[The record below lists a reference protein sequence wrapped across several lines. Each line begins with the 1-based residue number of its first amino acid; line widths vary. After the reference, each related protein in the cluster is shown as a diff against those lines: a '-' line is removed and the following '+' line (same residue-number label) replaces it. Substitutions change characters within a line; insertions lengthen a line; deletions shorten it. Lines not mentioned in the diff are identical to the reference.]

1 MLQHGCFAGITIRRT
16 DFIFIRA
23 VTSMCFIVVRE
34 AKNHLEPGRT
44 DSIKIVLNKLQKCGI
59 YSCCFETLQHV
70 CAVYKG
76 TMKVRNHE
84 SYRWH
89 SLPAAVH
96 FGISPG
102 HP

>member
-1 MLQHGCFAGITIRRT
+1 MLQHGCFTGITIGRT
-16 DFIFIRA
+16 DLIFIGA

-34 AKNHLEPGRT
+34 AKNHFEPGRA

-76 TMKVRNHE
+76 TMKVIGGTLCLLRFTLEFHQ
-84 SYRWH
+84 
-89 SLPAAVH
+89 
-96 FGISPG
+96 GILV
-102 HP
+102 